1 MDKETLFALRLPED
15 TVAIPGVGEVR
26 VRGLSR
32 WEVLTAQREQSKG
45 VGAMERVMLR
55 FGLVDPALTED
66 EVARWQ
72 KSSPAGEIE
81 PVARRIAE
89 LSGIAPGADKE
100 AYKSFRDGSGAGVR
114 VPPGGEAGDDGDPSA
129 AGDAG

>member
-1 MDKETLFALRLPED
+1 MDKELLFQPRLPED
-15 TVAIPGVGEVR
+15 EVPIPGVGTVR

-32 WEVLTAQREQSKG
+32 WEVLAAQREQSKG
-45 VGAMERVMLR
+45 AGAMERVMLR
-55 FGLVDPALTED
+55 FGLVDPVLTED

-81 PVARRIAE
+81 PVARRIAV

-100 AYKSFRDGSGAGVR
+100 AYKSLHDASDAGVR
-114 VPPGGEAGDDGDPSA
+114 VLPGAEAIDDGGGP
-129 AGDAG
+129 AGADER